1 MWLESVQFDLQNDF
15 VWMAVEA
22 DRSVVLA
29 LLQVAVLGKC
39 DD

>member
-1 MWLESVQFDLQNDF
+1 MWLESVQFDLQHDF
-15 VWMAVEA
+15 VWMAGEA

-29 LLQVAVLGKC
+29 LLQVAVFGKF